1 MSFEDAEFPILDE
14 DEDVYPEMVSPE
26 RTRTSSFFANS
37 HDFTIKGGH
46 FAIHNHISAEQA
58 APRGRPKAFRKI
70 NWCDIFLED
79 NLDVVR
85 ARVAASGRCS
95 VLRNVYSAKIEGQ
108 QNPEKTVV
116 IYEGDG
122 AKQTWYEDI
131 SKYLRLRL
139 VSCPTL
145 PNHINIIDH
154 RSQTPSCFTTV
165 RVIIFCWHVD
175 LVPIE
180 CIAERYR
187 HEPITGIYFFNF
199 LIQEYD
205 YHAAELA
212 RMLQVEKLTT
222 CDDCSLWLNTAG
234 QLCIELGRCKQ
245 FLRLVAYSANCASNY
260 RQPLLVASTELIP
273 GDQFLEIIENLTL
286 QGFYKNPPA
295 EPRFYVTMEKGTSA
309 KVRPGSVIGLRLPL
323 HEKLTVKDIQLSL
336 LDQYASRDV
345 KEVAFLHEGCS
356 LTLSIGGQGSMMQNG
371 WIRAKIPQYIGTRIA
386 RSIQTHL
393 KTYVH
398 SARALLASQA
408 AYISNHTQN
417 YSPLNFYFM
426 VTFISIG
433 FALMPTRKRT
443 RLGGRVSLFLPP
455 AKDYLSS
462 DGTRLQY
469 SNQAPYWSF
478 HPSGDSPL
486 APEEAATLGLPSV
499 ETKILII
506 GIYYSPQFYESIA
519 QFYRHKGFGPASQD
533 VAREMVYPLYHL
545 VDDETDP
552 VQQSPL
558 DFSAESWEEFSSDS
572 ESNSEDDSEDSSLP
586 ERSIEAESEGA
597 SDGDVAAVNEGPEP
611 ESDDEQILYPRA
623 NGF

>member
-1 MSFEDAEFPILDE
+1 MSFEDPEFPILD
-14 DEDVYPEMVSPE
+14 DDDDVYPEMVSPE
-26 RTRTSSFFANS
+26 TSSFFANS
-37 HDFTIKGGH
+37 HNFTIKGGH
-46 FAIHNHISAEQA
+46 FAIHNHISAEQG
-58 APRGRPKAFRKI
+58 APRGRPKAFREI
-70 NWCDIFLED
+70 DWCDIFLED

-108 QNPEKTVV
+108 QNPVKTVV

-131 SKYLRLRL
+131 SKYLRVRHPRVLQLFGLSYSAGMYAAIFHRQGNVCC
-139 VSCPTL
+139 VSENLCL
-145 PNHINIIDH
+145 IH
-154 RSQTPSCFTTV
+154 Q
-165 RVIIFCWHVD
+165 VD

-273 GDQFLEIIENLTL
+273 AQQFLDVIENLTL
-286 QGFYKNPPA
+286 EGFYKNLPA
-295 EPRFYVTMEKGTSA
+295 EPRFYLTLEQGTSA
-309 KVRPGSVIGLRLPL
+309 KVRPGTVIGLRLPL
-323 HEKLTVKDIQLSL
+323 HESLTVKEIQLSL
-336 LDQYASRDV
+336 LDKYTSGDV

-371 WIRAKIPQYIGTRIA
+371 WIRAKIPRYIGTRIA

-393 KTYVH
+393 RTYVH

-426 VTFISIG
+426 VTFISVG
-433 FALMPTRKRT
+433 FTLMPTQERT

-486 APEEAATLGLPSV
+486 APEEAATLGLPLV

-519 QFYRHKGFGPASQD
+519 QFYRHQGFDPTSQD
-533 VAREMVYPLYHL
+533 VAREMRYPLYHL

-552 VQQSPL
+552 VQPSPRL
-558 DFSAESWEEFSSDS
+558 WF
-572 ESNSEDDSEDSSLP
+572 NSVS
-586 ERSIEAESEGA
+586 
-597 SDGDVAAVNEGPEP
+597 VVKV
-611 ESDDEQILYPRA
+611 YPDITS
-623 NGF
+623 